1 MSGVVVTGESLTIEQ
16 VVAVARHSA
25 PVTLG
30 PDVISRM
37 ERSRAVVEKALAGKV
52 PVYGL
57 TTGVAALKREK
68 VDPSSVDRYNQA
80 ILREHR
86 IAQGPAANREVTR
99 AATLILTNRFASAVP
114 GVRPV
119 LAERLVTCLNAGNTP
134 PVRLLG
140 SLGMSDLGPNADLAT
155 GLLDGMPL
163 QAGEGL
169 AFLNHSAFSTALAT
183 LAVADTARWLDTAD
197 VVAGLSLEGFGAN
210 LTMLHPAVARTR
222 PYPGLTLTLERLR
235 ALLEGS
241 YLWKE
246 GSARNLQDPLT
257 FRGIPQVH
265 GALRDALTFA
275 QGQLAIELNAS
286 QGNPIVV
293 PDEDRVISVAN
304 FDVIPMAAA
313 IDFLRI
319 ALAPVLTGV
328 AERTTKLLESSW
340 SGLESGLSPTRT
352 AEPGLGELD
361 IAAAA
366 LAAEG
371 RLLAQPVSFE
381 VSTTS
386 IAEGIED
393 RMTMFPLA
401 GRRLAE
407 MVALGE
413 RVVAIELVAAAQAAE
428 IRGVSPLGRGTG
440 ALFGRLRERVPFF
453 QTAADFPVDL
463 DPVVALVRA
472 GVPA

>member
-1 MSGVVVTGESLTIEQ
+1 MGAVVVTGQNLSLDD
-16 VVAVARHSA
+16 VVAVARHDA
-25 PVTLG
+25 KVAFG
-30 PDVISRM
+30 PEVVLSM
-37 ERSRAVVEKALAGKV
+37 ERSRAVVERALKGGV
-52 PVYGL
+52 TVYGL
-57 TTGVAALKREK
+57 TTGVAALKRERL
-68 VDPSSVDRYNQA
+68 DPSSVNRYNQA
-80 ILREHR
+80 MLREHR
-86 IAQGPAANREVTR
+86 IAQGPVASREVTR
-99 AATLILTNRFASAVP
+99 AATLVLANRFASAVP

-119 LAERLVTCLNAGNTP
+119 LAERLVTSLNEGTTP

-140 SLGMSDLGPNADLAT
+140 SVGMSDLGPNADLAT
-155 GLLDGMPL
+155 GLLDGLPL
-163 QAGEGL
+163 EAGEGL
-169 AFLNHSAFSTALAT
+169 AFLNHSAVSTGIAT
-183 LAVADTARWLDTAD
+183 LAIADAARLLDMATAVAA
-197 VVAGLSLEGFGAN
+197 LSLEGFGAN
-210 LTMLHPAVARTR
+210 LTILHPAVARTR
-222 PYPGLTLTLERLR
+222 PYPGLRLTLERLR

-265 GALRDALTFA
+265 GALHDALTFA
-275 QGQLAIELNAS
+275 QSQLAIELNAS

-293 PDEDRVISVAN
+293 PEEDRVISVAN
-304 FDVIPMAAA
+304 FDVIAMAGAV
-313 IDFLRI
+313 DFLRI
-319 ALAPVLTGV
+319 ALAPVLTAV

-366 LAAEG
+366 MAAEA

-381 VSTTS
+381 VSSTS

-407 MVALGE
+407 MVSLGE
-413 RVVAIELVAAAQAAE
+413 RVVAIELVAAAQATE
-428 IRGVSPLGRGTG
+428 IRGVKPLGRATGT
-440 ALFGRLRERVPFF
+440 LFGRLRELVPFF

-463 DPVVALVRA
+463 EPVVALVRA
-472 GVPA
+472 GVPD